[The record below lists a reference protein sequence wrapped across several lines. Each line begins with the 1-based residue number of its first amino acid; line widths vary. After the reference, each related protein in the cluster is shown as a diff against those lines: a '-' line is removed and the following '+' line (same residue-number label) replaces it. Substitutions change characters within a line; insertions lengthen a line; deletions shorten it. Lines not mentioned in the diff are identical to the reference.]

1 MRFRSFVSLCLT
13 ICLSLSVWSQSQAA
27 PPTLAVGEQRLKGK
41 QAAKAKNEVQKRG
54 TGERS
59 KVKVTLRDRT
69 EVKGYISQ
77 IDADSFQVT
86 DKESS
91 RVTTIAYDDALKVR
105 KNGLSTS
112 AKIAIGAGAVGG
124 AMIVLGLVAIPVG
137 WRLSNT

>member
-1 MRFRSFVSLCLT
+1 M
-13 ICLSLSVWSQSQAA
+13 
-27 PPTLAVGEQRLKGK
+27 
-41 QAAKAKNEVQKRG
+41 
-54 TGERS
+54 
-59 KVKVTLRDRT
+59 TLRVRT

>member
-1 MRFRSFVSLCLT
+1 
-13 ICLSLSVWSQSQAA
+13 VWSQSQAA

-54 TGERS
+54 TGEREPGDRTTTHLCTSHAS
-59 KVKVTLRDRT
+59 KVKVTLRVRT